1 MCINPGHWAMVVG
14 GYVGG
19 ELDDVEL
26 ISLDPVNHPVPECLK
41 QLGNFPTSMSSG
53 GGQALK
59 DGT

>member
-1 MCINPGHWAMVVG
+1 MVVG